1 MENGRCARVLLL
13 FGFGAGFHFIWG
25 KVVFGFVV
33 CLLACFFVCLFV
45 FIRDAIW
52 QGRSYFGEGKWKER
66 RIHKEPKSVLSA
78 TQMYS
83 NSLCRLLLLLTH
95 QDAPALP
102 VRLAFLLLDLIRLC
116 FHLLVSH
123 PDVDTLVIFLLGRCS
138 LISHH
143 LPGKQDV
150 SFN

>member
-1 MENGRCARVLLL
+1 MCQGFVIVWFWCWVSFYLGEGCVWFCCL
-13 FGFGAGFHFIWG
+13 FLSEMQSDRGDHTLG
-25 KVVFGFVV
+25 KVN
-33 CLLACFFVCLFV
+33 L
-45 FIRDAIW
+45 
-52 QGRSYFGEGKWKER
+52 GKDW